1 MLQDSLCTLKSAVSL
16 PLRVS
21 VLQVNRVLRP
31 AVGLIVRGTDTMND
45 IYEKGLSFPDRHRPD
60 DRRVMEWLDCPVD
73 ATLCSRAGEEFN
85 VLMDTVVADAWLF
98 GEFNSVKFSLAQPVT
113 QVSILH
119 YVLHTNE

>member
-1 MLQDSLCTLKSAVSL
+1 MLQDAVKSAVSL
-16 PLRVS
+16 PLKVS
-21 VLQVNRVLRP
+21 VLQGNRVLRP
-31 AVGLIVRGTDTMND
+31 AVGVIVRGTDTLQD

-60 DRRVMEWLDCPVD
+60 DQRVMEWLDCPVD

-98 GEFNSVKFSLAQPVT
+98 GEFNSVKFCLAQPVT

-119 YVLHTNE
+119 YVPHTNE